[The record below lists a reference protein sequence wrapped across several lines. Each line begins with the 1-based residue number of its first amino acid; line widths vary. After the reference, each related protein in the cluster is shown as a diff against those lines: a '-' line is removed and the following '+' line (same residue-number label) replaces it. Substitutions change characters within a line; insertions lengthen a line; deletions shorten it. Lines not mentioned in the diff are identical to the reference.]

1 MQSLSTMTWRDFRTA
16 LSKPRS
22 ARGGN
27 HAFTYLNM
35 QSKAVKGKF
44 AKAAFNA
51 QRRAWRETYP
61 VAPAHVKKVVA
72 KRFLEAKRTR
82 KAEKVAFANLQDTLS
97 EMAKSKGRAASDAAT
112 HFGMGSTLFPISP
125 ANLEMCMRELGH
137 KFGAGR
143 RGGLRKLASHL
154 MRESDFVYDGQGKT
168 LQPSRRD
175 SCCTKHPGLCLF
187 FIKAVRERPR
197 NRERESER
205 GEERE
210 SEREREKPNRI
221 LSHKGCIPDGFLQ

>member
-1 MQSLSTMTWRDFRTA
+1 MQSLSTMTWRDSRTA

-35 QSKAVKGKF
+35 QSQAVKGKF
-44 AKAAFNA
+44 SKAQFNA

-72 KRFLEAKRTR
+72 KRYLKARRKR
-82 KAEKVAFANLQDTLS
+82 KAEKVAFANLQDKLS
-97 EMAKSKGRAASDAAT
+97 DMATSKGRAAPDAAT
-112 HFGMGSTLFPISP
+112 HFGMGSTLFQISP
-125 ANLEMCMRELGH
+125 ANLEMCMNELGR
-137 KFGAGR
+137 KLGAWR

-154 MRESDFVYDGQGKT
+154 MRESDLVYDGQGKT

-175 SCCTKHPGLCLF
+175 SCCTKHPGLGL
-187 FIKAVRERPR
+187 
-197 NRERESER
+197 
-205 GEERE
+205 
-210 SEREREKPNRI
+210 
-221 LSHKGCIPDGFLQ
+221 LL